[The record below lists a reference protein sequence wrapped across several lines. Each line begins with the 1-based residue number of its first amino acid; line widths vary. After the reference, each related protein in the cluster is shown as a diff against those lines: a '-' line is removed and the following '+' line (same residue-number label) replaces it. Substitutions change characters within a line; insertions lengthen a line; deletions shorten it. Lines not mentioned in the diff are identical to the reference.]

1 MLNILWMIPE
11 YLSCPA
17 HIFYKE
23 YAYERY
29 GGSMQDAR
37 TRRRLEL
44 MRLIREENHSNQQ
57 RIRAREEILYGKSDS
72 YQNENPYMNETGYDY
87 PLTAAEYGG
96 GQSRGSVSSFGIR
109 FLLAAILFGLY
120 FYSKTQGVS
129 VLGLN
134 AAQVETAVEEQGEQL
149 IDFISQFL
157 S

>member
-1 MLNILWMIPE
+1 
-11 YLSCPA
+11 
-17 HIFYKE
+17 
-23 YAYERY
+23 
-29 GGSMQDAR
+29 MQDAR

-72 YQNENPYMNETGYDY
+72 YQNENSYMNESGYDY
-87 PLTAAEYGG
+87 PLTAAEYTG

-109 FLLAAILFGLY
+109 FFLAAILFGLY

-129 VLGLN
+129 ILGLN
-134 AAQVETAVEEQGEQL
+134 AAQIETAVEEQGEQL
-149 IDFISQFL
+149 IDFVGQFL